1 MPKRSVTRSCCSTH
15 SSRNLRSAVRASAGS
30 LWCYDDA
37 LVALHSALAF
47 GINPSLNGITE
58 LCEALGRPQDGFAAV
73 QITGTNGK
81 SSVARM
87 TAALLVGEGL
97 PTGLYTSPE
106 LERYPERMEID
117 GIVVDD
123 ASFAAGIQAAV
134 AAGQALRGHDAFGT
148 ESGFTE
154 FELLTAAALW
164 LFAER
169 GVDIA
174 VLEVGLGGR
183 WDATSVVSPSVAVIT
198 GVGLDHTGILGD
210 TIEAIAADKA
220 CIIKP
225 ASAPVLGPGTV
236 GLEPIFLARAEA
248 VGTHARAV
256 REEGAPTPVPEALT
270 VRYCIVARPSAPD
283 SFTVVDVRG
292 VHAVYPALSV
302 RGPAY
307 QAVNAATAI
316 AAAEA
321 ALGRALDPALAGS
334 ALSALVIA
342 GRFEQLRSVPPIV
355 VDGSHNPQA
364 ARVLADAIRD
374 AFPDPTARP
383 ALLLG
388 ILADKDARGI
398 VEALAPV
405 ASRIAVTRS
414 RSPRALPAA
423 KLAVIVR
430 DVTGVEPA
438 GVYPDV
444 ASALAALVDVVPDG
458 LIVTG
463 SITTAGEARSLLLR

>member
-1 MPKRSVTRSCCSTH
+1 MP
-15 SSRNLRSAVRASAGS
+15 ASPERPWG
-30 LWCYDDA
+30 YDDA
-37 LVALHSALAF
+37 LVALRSALAF
-47 GINPSLNGITE
+47 GINPSLNGIRE

-81 SSVARM
+81 TSVARM
-87 TAALLVGEGL
+87 TASLLVGEGL
-97 PTGLYTSPE
+97 RTGLYTSPE
-106 LERYPERMEID
+106 LERYPERMEIG

-123 ASFAAGIQAAV
+123 AFFAAGIQAAV
-134 AAGQALRGHDAFGT
+134 VAGEALRGHNVLGT
-148 ESGFTE
+148 ASGFTE

-164 LFAER
+164 LFRKR

-183 WDATSVVSPSVAVIT
+183 WDATSVVSPSVAVVT
-198 GVGLDHTGILGD
+198 GVGLDHTRILGE
-210 TIEAIAADKA
+210 TLEAIAADKA

-236 GLEPIFLARAEA
+236 GLEAIFLARAEA
-248 VGTHARAV
+248 MGAHARAV
-256 REEGAPTPVPEALT
+256 REAGASTPVPEALT
-270 VRYCIVARPSAPD
+270 VRYQIVARPTAPD
-283 SFTVVDVRG
+283 GVTVVDVRG
-292 VHAVYPALSV
+292 VHATYRALSV
-302 RGPAY
+302 RGPEY
-307 QAVNAATAI
+307 QAVNAATAV

-321 ALGRALDPALAGS
+321 ALGRALDPARAAA
-334 ALSALVIA
+334 ALSTLVIP
-342 GRFEQLRSVPPIV
+342 GRFELLRAVPPIV

-364 ARVLADAIRD
+364 ALVLADAVRD
-374 AFPDPTARP
+374 AFPDAAARP

-405 ASRIAVTRS
+405 ASRIVVTRS
-414 RSPRALPAA
+414 RSPRALPAEE
-423 KLAVIVR
+423 LAEIVR
-430 DVTGVEPA
+430 DVTGVEPS

-444 ASALAALVDVVPDG
+444 AAALAGLVDVVPDG

-463 SITTAGEARSLLLR
+463 SITTAGEARSLLR